1 MGLGLIPVYFRVIP
15 TDSEMYT
22 LYTFVVYF
30 LVRSPIWVKILSKG
44 QNFKENDH
52 FILNDFFKLG
62 SNLKLVSPLFL
73 SVLNHSGFLFL
84 WYSSIFHGVT
94 THADFHAFLESAK
107 LTSVSV
113 HSQNLARTILWTL
126 TICQLVA
133 YCSAE
138 KSL

>member
-1 MGLGLIPVYFRVIP
+1 MSDFSDLVQSGVLKTCHPTYKIPKFQIAEYQKLK
-15 TDSEMYT
+15 MT
-22 LYTFVVYF
+22 LSFST
-30 LVRSPIWVKILSKG
+30 I
-44 QNFKENDH
+44 
-52 FILNDFFKLG
+52 FFKLG
-62 SNLKLVSPLFL
+62 SNVESVSPLFF